1 VVGHT
6 AHGIAEGA
14 SGSPGTRVS
23 VAADADSAFAE
34 LAAELR
40 PGDIALFKSS
50 RDSGLRWLGERVAG
64 AAQ

>member
-1 VVGHT
+1 
-6 AHGIAEGA
+6 
-14 SGSPGTRVS
+14 